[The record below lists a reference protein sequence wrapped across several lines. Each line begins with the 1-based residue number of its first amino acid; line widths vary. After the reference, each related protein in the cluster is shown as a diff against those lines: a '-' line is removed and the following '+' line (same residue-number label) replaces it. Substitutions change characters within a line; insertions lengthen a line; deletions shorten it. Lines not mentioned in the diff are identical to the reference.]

1 MFASLGASTLDAD
14 DLDDVVALAGR
25 CLAADGGLPLAT
37 DPGFL
42 RRRMLTATTLALR
55 GDDDRLVA
63 AGAVRD
69 GPVFVGLVDPA
80 VRGRGVGAGVLDWGL
95 GRATTVETEGLSA
108 AAEGL
113 VASRGLRQVFAED
126 VMRIDLEAASS
137 AAVSSAAVSPA
148 AVSPAATP
156 SAAVPSPASPAAAVW
171 PVGTRLEDWSAAT
184 APRFHAVYHAAFR
197 ERPGFPGWTA
207 EEWIEGV
214 DEDGFRPEW
223 SVLASVPGIG
233 DAGFVTAADGWIDQ
247 VGVVPGARGRGI
259 GAALVT
265 EALNRMRPD
274 GASHAWLNVN
284 VDNPA
289 ARLYRRLGFEDR
301 GRRARYQR

>member
-1 MFASLGASTLDAD
+1 
-14 DLDDVVALAGR
+14 
-25 CLAADGGLPLAT
+25 
-37 DPGFL
+37 
-42 RRRMLTATTLALR
+42 MLTATTLALR

-69 GPVFVGLVDPA
+69 RLVFVGLVDPA
-80 VRGRGVGAGVLDWGL
+80 VRGRGVGAGLLDWGL

-113 VASRGLRQVFAED
+113 FASRGLRQVFAED

-137 AAVSSAAVSPA
+137 AAVSPA

-156 SAAVPSPASPAAAVW
+156 SAAVSSAASPAAAVW
-171 PVGTRLEDWSAAT
+171 PAGTRLEDWSAAT
-184 APRFHAVYHAAFR
+184 APRFHAVYDAAFR

-207 EEWIEGV
+207 GEWIEGV

-265 EALNRMRPD
+265 EALNRMRAD